1 MPFTVLNMY
10 NNTIN
15 DDFLAVSGLK
25 DCHVLVLGNSGN
37 AQQRLVVNAKLETG
51 NYIVK
56 TVWLPSSQVKLAVV
70 TGDFVKVLFLFFFV
84 YNDKNEI

>member
-1 MPFTVLNMY
+1 MPFTVLNMC

-56 TVWLPSSQVKLAVV
+56 TLWLPGSQVKLAVV
-70 TGDFVKVLFLFFFV
+70 TAEFVKVLFTVSVF
-84 YNDKNEI
+84 